1 MKIEITELGYS
12 LAISIIQHIVL
23 IITFNTMG
31 FLLLKLS
38 FSLFLSLFFTLMIF
52 TGINHVIREYIKS
65 ETKI

>member
-38 FSLFLSLFFTLMIF
+38 FSLFLSLFFTLAVF
-52 TGINHVIREYIKS
+52 TAINHVIREYIKS